1 MEIPSKKHFCKIS
14 IVGKCVEDDAV
25 LRLLWGYLRRYVSDG
40 GEYIDITQGISL
52 GCPLSPLMGA
62 LFLKP
67 LDDRMAELGCFYV
80 RYMDDWV
87 ILAPTRW
94 KLRKAIKATN
104 QVMSELRVIKHPD
117 KTFIG
122 RVARGFDF
130 LGYWFSPAGL
140 GIARKTV
147 ERMVENMRRLYE
159 QGAPDE
165 RIEAYFQR
173 WGQWVKGGISAHL
186 LTFVFSCCAQG
197 WSASMVL
204 IRFYL

>member
-1 MEIPSKKHFCKIS
+1 M
-14 IVGKCVEDDAV
+14 
-25 LRLLWGYLRRYVSDG
+25 RRYVSAG
-40 GEYIDITQGISL
+40 GEFIDITQGISL
-52 GCPLSPLMGA
+52 GCPLSPLIGA

-165 RIEAYFQR
+165 HIEAYFQR
-173 WGQWVKGGISAHL
+173 WYRWVKGGLTDDLRGAL
-186 LTFVFSCCAQG
+186 L
-197 WSASMVL
+197 ASRYDFLHNGNITKPYMARGARPHSQIVGSTHSQQ
-204 IRFYL
+204 

>member
-1 MEIPSKKHFCKIS
+1 MRAVAANVSENTFVFRTDVKGYYASINHGILMD
-14 IVGKCVEDDAV
+14 IVGKYVQEDAV
-25 LRLLWGYLRRYVSDG
+25 LRLLRGYLRHYVSNG
-40 GEYIDITQGISL
+40 GELIDMTQGISL

-67 LDDRMAELGCFYV
+67 LDDRMAALGCFYV

-104 QVMSELRVIKHPD
+104 QVMSELRAIKHPD

-130 LGYWFSPAGL
+130 LGYWLSPAGL

-159 QGAPDE
+159 QSAPDE

-173 WGQWVKGGISAHL
+173 WCRWVKGGVSAN
-186 LTFVFSCCAQG
+186 
-197 WSASMVL
+197 
-204 IRFYL
+204 

>member
-1 MEIPSKKHFCKIS
+1 M
-14 IVGKCVEDDAV
+14 
-25 LRLLWGYLRRYVSDG
+25 
-40 GEYIDITQGISL
+40 
-52 GCPLSPLMGA
+52 
-62 LFLKP
+62 
-67 LDDRMAELGCFYV
+67 
-80 RYMDDWV
+80 

-147 ERMVENMRRLYE
+147 ERMVENMRRLDE
-159 QGAPDE
+159 HGAPAE

-173 WGQWVKGGISAHL
+173 WWQWVKGGISAKQHPSLSQRLSAVGIWPYATSQVKEGAHL
-186 LTFVFSCCAQG
+186 LVVNVDYVGRDGERDTGVDVCFDAWDANPHNVNIY
-197 WSASMVL
+197 SASARVD
-204 IRFYL
+204 